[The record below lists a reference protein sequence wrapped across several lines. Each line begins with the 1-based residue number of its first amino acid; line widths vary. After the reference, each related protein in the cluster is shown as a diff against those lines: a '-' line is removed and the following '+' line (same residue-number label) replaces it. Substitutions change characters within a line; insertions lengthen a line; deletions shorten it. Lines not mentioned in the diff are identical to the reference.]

1 MRSKSLNPVLYIYSN
16 KIVHTLTQ
24 PEECSQKKTGIFLPY
39 VLVLAIQTIMGN
51 QNSRDPENWL
61 NMACEEK
68 SLKVL
73 VFIESSVKQCCIS
86 CCHFSIK
93 ERANNSK
100 GEEKPRWLK
109 RAGRS
114 VLKASTASSQEPLQP
129 ALKKFLHHICIQ
141 QKSNKLNV
149 YLQRHHCHIHI
160 QRETHT
166 ETTLRLLKLWLY
178 HAKGVLCYMLEMLNQ
193 LMFGAVEC
201 ACRARH

>member
-61 NMACEEK
+61 NMASEEK

-100 GEEKPRWLK
+100 GEEKP
-109 RAGRS
+109 
-114 VLKASTASSQEPLQP
+114 
-129 ALKKFLHHICIQ
+129 
-141 QKSNKLNV
+141 SNTKE
-149 YLQRHHCHIHI
+149 
-160 QRETHT
+160 RED
-166 ETTLRLLKLWLY
+166 
-178 HAKGVLCYMLEMLNQ
+178 Q
-193 LMFGAVEC
+193 F
-201 ACRARH
+201 